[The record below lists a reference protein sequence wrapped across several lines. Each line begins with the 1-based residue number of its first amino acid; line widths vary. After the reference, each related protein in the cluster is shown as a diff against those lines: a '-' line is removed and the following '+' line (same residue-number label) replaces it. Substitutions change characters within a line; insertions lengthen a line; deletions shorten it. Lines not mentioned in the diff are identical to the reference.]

1 MALDSTLDGLKEKTM
16 LGEKMNPNEIQFER
30 YWRKKISE
38 EIAMYSLI
46 NQNLTSDETNEV
58 LDHLREHVGSPI
70 S

>member
-46 NQNLTSDETNEV
+46 TQHLTSDETNEV

>member
-1 MALDSTLDGLKEKTM
+1 MALVSILDGLKEKTM
-16 LGEKMNPNEIQFER
+16 SGEKMNPNQIQFER
-30 YWRKKISE
+30 YWREKISQ

-46 NQNLTSDETNEV
+46 NHHLTSDETNEV